1 MSGAPVRQENT
12 EVPGID
18 KDSDATIS
26 TLSLRT
32 ESAASLPG
40 VALGPAGVGFAGRGR
55 GGKVV
60 IAQEIDPM
68 TSPRPPA

>member
-1 MSGAPVRQENT
+1 MSVWHRQEDN
-12 EVPGID
+12 EVPIND
-18 KDSDATIS
+18 KDSDPTIS

-60 IAQEIDPM
+60 IAQESDAM
-68 TSPRPPA
+68 ASPRPPA